1 MHVQFTGPFRDL
13 AEMQLHQ
20 RVRIVDH
27 GVAPGMRSADGHA
40 DLLVQFAPQ
49 GFFHRFALFQLAARK
64 LPVARIHLALRPTGQ
79 QEVAIRLQQHP
90 HSNLHQLARGTLR
103 HIGTRP
109 VAIGHQ
115 RTLCGMLHACGPRR
129 PA

>member
-64 LPVARIHLALRPTGQ
+64 LPVARIHLAFRAASEQKLPIGLYQNSHSHVYQFALALR
-79 QEVAIRLQQHP
+79 AWALCI
-90 HSNLHQLARGTLR
+90 SHQAHR
-103 HIGTRP
+103 
-109 VAIGHQ
+109 
-115 RTLCGMLHACGPRR
+115 
-129 PA
+129 